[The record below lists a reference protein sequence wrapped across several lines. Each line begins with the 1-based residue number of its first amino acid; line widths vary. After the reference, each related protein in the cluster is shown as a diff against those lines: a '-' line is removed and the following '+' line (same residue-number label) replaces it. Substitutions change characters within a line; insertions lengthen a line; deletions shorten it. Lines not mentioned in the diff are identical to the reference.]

1 MIRATILIPAHNEEA
16 VIARTL
22 WYLSRGLPLAAYRVI
37 VIANGCSD
45 ATAARARAI
54 LPQADVI
61 ETETAGKCHALNL
74 GFAAADKRLPIICL
88 DADLDVTSDSLAKL
102 LQPIQDGVAYAAC
115 GKMDVDTSEA
125 TATVRAFYK
134 GWRANPYFS
143 RGKFGGLFALSPQG
157 AARVFPLPE
166 ITADDEYIRRS
177 FVATECAFVFGCSFV
192 ARSPRTL
199 ADLVKVRR
207 RSLRGA
213 RQVADMG
220 LTSPERGSAF
230 AMVRRA
236 IAAPSEAL
244 SISCF
249 MLISSWVRLTLR
261 FENKSSTPRWE
272 RDMSSRVI
280 G

>member
-1 MIRATILIPAHNEEA
+1 MTRATILIPAHNEEA

-22 WYLSRGLPLAAYRVI
+22 WYLSRGLSLGAYRLI

-54 LPQADVI
+54 LPQSHVI
-61 ETETAGKCHALNL
+61 ETETPGKCHALNL
-74 GFAAADKRLPIICL
+74 GYAAADKTQPIICL

-102 LQPIQDGVAYAAC
+102 LKPLQDGVAHAVC

-125 TATVRAFYK
+125 SATVRAFYQ
-134 GWRANPYFS
+134 GWRANPYFN
-143 RGKFGGLFALSPQG
+143 RGKFGGVFALSSEG
-157 AARVFPLPE
+157 AERVFPLPE

-177 FVATECAFVFGCSFV
+177 FSGADVAFVPGCSFV
-192 ARSPRTL
+192 ARSPRTI
-199 ADLVKVRR
+199 ADLIRVRR

-213 RQVADMG
+213 RQVAEMG

-230 AMVRRA
+230 TMVRRA
-236 IAAPSEAL
+236 FSAPSEAL
-244 SISCF
+244 SIACF
-249 MLISSWVRLTLR
+249 MLIMSWVRLSLML
-261 FENKSSTPRWE
+261 ENKSSTPRWE